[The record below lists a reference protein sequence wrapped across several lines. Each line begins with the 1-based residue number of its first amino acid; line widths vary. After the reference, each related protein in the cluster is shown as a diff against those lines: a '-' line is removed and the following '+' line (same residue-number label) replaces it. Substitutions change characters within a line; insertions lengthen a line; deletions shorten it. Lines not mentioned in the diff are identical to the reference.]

1 MGLVVT
7 NIETVMIYQGKEV
20 FEWFQNEVCRDRRRA
35 DLGGFEQQVRGEG
48 SKLKGNCG
56 YGRTLMDKSKHTRVC
71 FAKRNNLANHVNS
84 PFLKSYDVLN
94 EDVYEIE
101 KGKKSVVLDLPSQ
114 IGVAV
119 YSYANL
125 RIVKFWEFI
134 STYLVN
140 DLYQIME
147 CDTDSLYIAF
157 ARESIDECVKPELK
171 ENWKT
176 EKWKWFV
183 SKDKDTMIEFDG
195 NMIPLAQYDKRTPGK
210 FKPEFIGTCQMC

>member
-56 YGRTLMDKSKHTRVC
+56 YGRTLLDKSKHTKVC
-71 FAKRNNLANHVNS
+71 FAKRYYLANHVNS

-157 ARESIDECVKPELK
+157 ARESIDECVKPKLK
-171 ENWKT
+171 EHWKT
-176 EKWKWFV
+176 EK
-183 SKDKDTMIEFDG
+183 
-195 NMIPLAQYDKRTPGK
+195 
-210 FKPEFIGTCQMC
+210 